1 MSQAY
6 ATTTVIEPVS
16 ESGDL
21 QGSKDLVAAVQTCH
35 ASPERAKPAS
45 THQVKPWLDTSGG
58 SSLARGRRLS
68 ELRAYHRRF
77 SHRSSSEMGSEMVQ

>member
-6 ATTTVIEPVS
+6 ATTTVIEPL
-16 ESGDL
+16 SGAGGL

-45 THQVKPWLDTSGG
+45 IHQVKPWLYTSG
-58 SSLARGRRLS
+58 S
-68 ELRAYHRRF
+68 
-77 SHRSSSEMGSEMVQ
+77 